1 MQRKAFKM
9 SYPFILQ
16 GSNVTVVIDG
26 KPHTISKTHVTYQKV
41 VDAIKAQDWP
51 TVKSIIDP
59 VKVVLNYGAGNISVK
74 GDQLFWKGQPFAGVL
89 ATRMI
94 AMLQDGFTIEPMVL
108 FMHNLMKNP
117 SKRSVDEL
125 YGFLEKNS
133 LPITPDGYFLAY
145 KKVRRDFKDIHSGT
159 MDNSPGTVVEME
171 RNAVDDNK
179 DQTCSTGLHFCGLS
193 YLDHF
198 GGSDSRTVIVK
209 IDPADVVSIP
219 SDYNGAKG
227 RACRYEVIG
236 EMGVE
241 AKDAFTSSVQSNA
254 NGTQTVRA
262 AKPVPEVRVGSSIHK
277 RGYSDGFSG
286 ADYSNSYNYGS
297 REHNAYDVGYE
308 AGLADRENGDPER
321 YRYVPPTPAGWTR
334 NADGKMTP
342 PPGTTFTAQNPAAQW
357 PFPSGNK

>member
-1 MQRKAFKM
+1 M

-26 KPHTISKTHVTYQKV
+26 KPHTISKTHVTYTKV
-41 VDAIKAQDWP
+41 VEAIKAQDWP
-51 TVKSIIDP
+51 TVKNIIDP

-74 GDQLFWKGQPFAGVL
+74 GEQLFWKGQPFAGVL

-94 AMLQDGFTIEPMVL
+94 TMLQDGFTIEPMVL

-133 LPITPDGYFLAY
+133 LPITPDGHFLAY

-159 MDNSPGTVVEME
+159 MDNSPGTIVEME
-171 RNAVDDNK
+171 RNMVDDNK

-198 GGSDSRTVIVK
+198 GGNDSRTVIVK

-219 SDYNGAKG
+219 RDYNGAKG

-241 AKDAFTSSVQSNA
+241 AKDAFDKSVQANA
-254 NGTQTVRA
+254 NGTQSVYAQR
-262 AKPVPEVRVGSSIHK
+262 PVKEGTSSFYE
-277 RGYSDGFSG
+277 GYSAGWNDLDLNEARAEFDTDYVEGFDKG
-286 ADYSNSYNYGS
+286 QTDAD
-297 REHNAYDVGYE
+297 
-308 AGLADRENGDPER
+308 NGRPAR
-321 YRYVPPTPAGWTR
+321 YRYVEPKVIFNKMPP
-334 NADGKMTP
+334 NN
-342 PPGTTFTAQNPAAQW
+342 PGAW
-357 PFPSGNK
+357 PFPTKG

>member
-1 MQRKAFKM
+1 M
-9 SYPFILQ
+9 
-16 GSNVTVVIDG
+16 
-26 KPHTISKTHVTYQKV
+26 
-41 VDAIKAQDWP
+41 DWP
-51 TVKSIIDP
+51 TVKNLIDP

-89 ATRMI
+89 ASRMI
-94 AMLQDGFTIEPMVL
+94 QMLQDGFTIDPMVL

-198 GGSDSRTVIVK
+198 GGNDSRTVIVK

-236 EMGVE
+236 EMGVKAE
-241 AKDAFTSSVQSNA
+241 DAFTAPVQTNA
-254 NGTQTVRA
+254 HGTQTVRA
-262 AKPVPEVRVGSSIHK
+262 AAPEPKVNHGPFSK
-277 RGYSDGFSG
+277 GYTDGYTGNQYDPGGYATLKEQRAYEDGF
-286 ADYSNSYNYGS
+286 D
-297 REHNAYDVGYE
+297 
-308 AGLADRENGDPER
+308 AGQSDAEDGDPER
-321 YRYVPPTPAGWTR
+321 YRYEPKVVF
-334 NADGKMTP
+334 NKM
-342 PPGTTFTAQNPAAQW
+342 PPGKPTDW
-357 PFPSGNK
+357 PFPTKG

>member
-1 MQRKAFKM
+1 M

-41 VDAIKAQDWP
+41 VDAIKAQDWD
-51 TVKSIIDP
+51 TVKNIIDP

-74 GDQLFWKGQPFAGVL
+74 GEQLFWKGQPFAGVL
-89 ATRMI
+89 ASRMI
-94 AMLQDGFTIEPMVL
+94 QMLQDGFTIEPMVL

-159 MDNSPGTVVEME
+159 MDNSPGTIVEME
-171 RNAVDDNK
+171 RNQVDDNK

-198 GGSDSRTVIVK
+198 GGNDSRVVIVK

-241 AKDAFTSSVQSNA
+241 AKDAFDKPVQANA
-254 NGTQTVRA
+254 NGTETVRA
-262 AKPVPEVRVGSSIHK
+262 AKPVPEVRVGDSAFK
-277 RGYSDGFSG
+277 KGYTDGFYNKGYLNFSSG
-286 ADYSNSYNYGS
+286 KDYDNYDNGYNLGC
-297 REHNAYDVGYE
+297 E
-308 AGLADRENGDPER
+308 DRDDGAPER
-321 YRYVPPTPAGWTR
+321 WRYQAKPQQAVPAGWTR
-334 NADGKMTP
+334 GADGKMTP

-357 PFPSGNK
+357 PFPTKG

>member
-1 MQRKAFKM
+1 M

-94 AMLQDGFTIEPMVL
+94 TMLQDGFTIEPMVL

-125 YGFLEKNS
+125 YGFLEKNN
-133 LPITPDGYFLAY
+133 LPLTPDGHFLAY

-171 RNAVDDNK
+171 RNQVDDNK

-241 AKDAFTSSVQSNA
+241 AKDAFTAPVQTNA
-254 NGTQTVRA
+254 HGTQTVRA

-297 REHNAYDVGYE
+297 RENNAYDVGYE

>member
-1 MQRKAFKM
+1 M
-9 SYPFILQ
+9 SYPFIIQ

-26 KPHTISKTHVTYQKV
+26 KPHTVSKTHVSYTKV
-41 VDAIKAQDWP
+41 VDAIKAGEWD

-59 VKVVLNYGAGNISVK
+59 VKVVLNYGQGNISIQ
-74 GDQLFWKGQPFAGVL
+74 GDKLFWKGEPFAGVL

-94 AMLQDGFTIEPMVL
+94 SMLEEGFSIEPMVL
-108 FMHNLMKNP
+108 FMHNLLKNP

-145 KKVRRDFKDIHSGT
+145 KKVRKDFLDIHSGT

-171 RNAVDDNK
+171 RYKVDDNK
-179 DQTCSTGLHFCGLS
+179 DQTCSTGLHFCGMS
-193 YLDHF
+193 YLSHF
-198 GGSDSRTVIVK
+198 GSDGDRTVIVK

-236 EMGVE
+236 ELGVE
-241 AKDAFTSSVQSNA
+241 PGKAFDRSVQGNA
-254 NGTQTVRA
+254 NGTETVRA
-262 AKPVPEVRVGSSIHK
+262 PIPEPKVNYGPFSK
-277 RGYSDGFSG
+277 GYSDGYYG
-286 ADYSNSYNYGS
+286 NGYNDDGYTTTT
-297 REHNAYDVGYE
+297 REWAAYDSGYDQGAE
-308 AGLADRENGDPER
+308 DREDGTPER
-321 YRYVPPTPAGWTR
+321 YRYEPKATTPAGWTR
-334 NADGKMTP
+334 NADGKVTP

-357 PFPSGNK
+357 PFPTKG